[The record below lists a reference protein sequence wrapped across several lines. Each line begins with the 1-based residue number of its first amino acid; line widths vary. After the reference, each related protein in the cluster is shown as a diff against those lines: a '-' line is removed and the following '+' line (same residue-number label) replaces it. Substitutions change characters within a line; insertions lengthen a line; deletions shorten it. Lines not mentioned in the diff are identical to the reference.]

1 MNYKLLKLA
10 IGVTL
15 LSQMMCNAFPF
26 TESAWET
33 ETPSPTAT
41 RPDPTIESS
50 VTSLPPTLTNTSEPS
65 ATTLPPT
72 FTPTIEPTNTPT
84 LEFIALGDIC
94 VPDDTASSIN
104 VEVLQN
110 PNFHEEIADFLNGG
124 GALNEL
130 ENSFALQIPSGEHTL
145 VRAIPYDF
153 TGDGVLDVLFTLTIP
168 YGNGLGAS
176 HVLAFRCENGRYE
189 SDILF
194 RRAGAGARAE
204 DLYTGGGAVIK
215 NLADLNGNGIA
226 DVLIEVNWPGYQ
238 EHFLL
243 EWDGTKYQ
251 SLIYYV
257 DILGM
262 EKYHLEVADGQVQV
276 VDVDADGVFE
286 LEVTGID
293 FNTGNIV
300 TVIWRWDGELYT
312 PEE

>member
-1 MNYKLLKLA
+1 MKVRLMFLA
-10 IGVTL
+10 IGIISLTL
-15 LSQMMCNAFPF
+15 MMCRAIPF
-26 TESAWET
+26 VESALET
-33 ETPSPTAT
+33 EFPSPTAIS
-41 RPDPTIESS
+41 PNPPIGPS
-50 VTSLPPTLTNTSEPS
+50 VTHLPTTLTNTSNP
-65 ATTLPPT
+65 TTTPLPPT
-72 FTPTIEPTNTPT
+72 FTPTVEATNTPT
-84 LEFIALGDIC
+84 LEFIAEGDIC

-110 PNFHEEIADFLNGG
+110 LDFHEEIAAFLNGG

-130 ENSFALQIPSGEHTL
+130 ENSLFLQIPSGEHTL

-153 TGDGVLDVLFTLTIP
+153 TGDGVMDVLFTMTIP
-168 YGNGLGAS
+168 YGNGLGDS
-176 HVLAFRCENGRYE
+176 HVLAFRCEDGRYE

-262 EKYHLEVADGQVQV
+262 EKYHLEVADGQVQI
-276 VDVDADGVFE
+276 VDDDADGVFE

-293 FNTGNIV
+293 FNTGNIA